1 MAKGRDAVFTDL
13 DALSLDDGFHMS
25 LRYADNNRKD
35 AGSYF
40 YIYNEKNEEDNDIL
54 KYIHVEETSMGL
66 WQLYLLMNTS
76 KIAPVSAGYDD
87 EKTFVL
93 TGKELYDI
101 RQLLFYSLSDLLRQ
115 NYLYPSIE
123 IVKGPEGITGH
134 VFCCY
139 WSNYEGLVRE
149 ETKIHILNG
158 KVDSYEFAGKFI
170 LYKYYGPEL

>member
-13 DALSLDDGFHMS
+13 DALSLDDGCHMS
-25 LRYADNNRKD
+25 LRYADNDRKD

-40 YIYNEKNEEDNDIL
+40 YIYNEKNDEDKDIL
-54 KYIHVEETSMGL
+54 KYIHVEETPMGL

-76 KIAPVSAGYDD
+76 KIAPAGAGYDD

-101 RQLLFYSLSDLLRQ
+101 KPLLFYNLRDLLRQ
-115 NYLYPSIE
+115 DYLYPSIDIE
-123 IVKGPEGITGH
+123 KVPEGIIGH

-158 KVDSYEFAGKFI
+158 KVESYEFVGKFFI
-170 LYKYYGPEL
+170 YKYFGE

>member
-1 MAKGRDAVFTDL
+1 
-13 DALSLDDGFHMS
+13 
-25 LRYADNNRKD
+25 
-35 AGSYF
+35 
-40 YIYNEKNEEDNDIL
+40 
-54 KYIHVEETSMGL
+54 MGL
-66 WQLYLLMNTS
+66 WQVYLLMNTS
-76 KIAPVSAGYDD
+76 KIAPAGAGYND

-158 KVDSYEFAGKFI
+158 KVDSYEFVGKFI